1 MGYTGKALKGVT
13 WLGLIRVVTR
23 LLSFAKT
30 LIIARVLSPS
40 QFGAFGIAMLILV
53 LVEILTETGINIFLI
68 QKKDNIDKYINTS
81 WLVSIARGITISIVI
96 IATAPLVSNFFK
108 APGSLNL
115 LLLVAAVAFLRGFIN
130 PSIVKFQKE
139 LMFNKEFY
147 FRGSTFFVE
156 TFFSVFLVILTRTP
170 EALIW
175 GMIIGVIFEI
185 ILSFFIV
192 KPVPKFSFKFPI
204 FKEVVG
210 YGKWITGA
218 SIFNYFYQHGDDM
231 AVGRMLGTTSLGLY
245 DMAYRIS
252 LVPVSDVADVITRVT
267 FPVYVKIS
275 GDQKRLQKAFLK
287 TLAALFLLVS
297 PVAIVLFV
305 FPKEIVSI
313 VLGDKWILLVPV
325 LKVLAIFSIVRSVSV
340 FTSSIFLSLQKQ
352 SVVTLISFIGVLGL
366 GVTIVPFVLIWGIV
380 GAAASSL
387 FGTALTIPVIFYY
400 LLKIKLL

>member
-13 WLGLIRVVTR
+13 WVGLIRVVTR
-23 LLSFAKT
+23 FLSFAKI

-40 QFGAFGIAMLILV
+40 QFGAFGIATLV
-53 LVEILTETGINIFLI
+53 LVFAEIVTETGINIFLV
-68 QKKDNIDKYINTS
+68 QKKGDIDKYINTAFT
-81 WLVSIARGITISIVI
+81 VSLIRGIIIASLIVI
-96 IATAPLVSNFFK
+96 SAPFISSFFNNTE
-108 APGSLNL
+108 SLRL
-115 LLLVAAVAFLRGFIN
+115 LLLISLVPFTRGFIN
-130 PSIVKFQKE
+130 PSVVKFQKE
-139 LMFNKEFY
+139 LMFSKEFHY
-147 FRGSTFFVE
+147 RISSFLAE
-156 TFFSVFLVILTRTP
+156 TFFSVVLVLIYRTTESLVI
-170 EALIW
+170 
-175 GMIIGVIFEI
+175 GMIIGAVFEVL
-185 ILSFFIV
+185 LSFLII
-192 KPVPKFSFKFPI
+192 KPVPKFGFNFNL
-204 FKEVVG
+204 FKEVFL
-210 YGKWITGA
+210 YGKWITA
-218 SIFNYFYQHGDDM
+218 ATVFNYFYQHGDDIT
-231 AVGRMLGTTSLGLY
+231 VGRLLGASSLGLY

-252 LVPVSDVADVITRVT
+252 LIPISDVADVITRVT

-297 PVAIVLFV
+297 PVAIVFFV

-313 VLGDKWILLVPV
+313 VLGDKWLLLVPV

-352 SVVTLISFIGVLGL
+352 SVVTLISFVGVLGL
-366 GVTIVPFVLIWGIV
+366 GVTIVPFVLMWGIV

>member
-23 LLSFAKT
+23 FLSFAKI

-40 QFGAFGIAMLILV
+40 QFGAFGIAILILV

-68 QKKDNIDKYINTS
+68 QKKGNIDKYINTS
-81 WLVSIARGITISIVI
+81 WLVSIARGII
-96 IATAPLVSNFFK
+96 IALLIIAAAPLVSNFFK
-108 APGSLNL
+108 ASASLNL
-115 LLLVAAVAFLRGFIN
+115 LFFVAAVAFLRGFIN

-218 SIFNYFYQHGDDM
+218 TIFNYFYQHGDDM

-245 DMAYRIS
+245 DMAYKIS
-252 LVPVSDVADVITRVT
+252 LVPVSDIADVITRVT

-275 GDQKRLQKAFLK
+275 GDQKRLKRAFLK

-297 PVAIVLFV
+297 PVAIVFFV

-313 VLGDKWILLVPV
+313 VLGDKWLLIVPV

-352 SVVTLISFIGVLGL
+352 SVVTLISFVGVLGL
-366 GVTIVPFVLIWGIV
+366 GVTIVPFVLMWGIV
-380 GAAASSL
+380 GASLSAL

-400 LLKIKLL
+400 LFKIKLL